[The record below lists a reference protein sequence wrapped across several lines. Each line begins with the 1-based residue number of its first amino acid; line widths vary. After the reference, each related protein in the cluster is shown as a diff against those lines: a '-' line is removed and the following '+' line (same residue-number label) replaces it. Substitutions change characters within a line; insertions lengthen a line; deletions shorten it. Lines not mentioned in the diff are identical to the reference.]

1 VRYAEV
7 SEDANITI
15 DYMRNRM
22 IPTAARAEL
31 TPTGKL
37 RVGINFGNELLTVP
51 GTMNDPEPR
60 GVALDLARELA
71 RRLGVAVEFHRYP
84 SAGATADSVRTG
96 AWDVAFLGAEPQR
109 ANEMTFTAPYLEIEA
124 TYLVPPG
131 SPLRTIADVDREGTR
146 IAISAKS
153 AYDLYLTRTLKHA
166 QLVRVQGT
174 DAPFETFVRDKL
186 EALATLKPRLVADAA
201 KLPGSRILD
210 GRFTAVQQAVCTPK
224 GRAAAAQYLRAFV
237 EDVKA
242 SGMVARLIEKNG
254 VRGVAVAPAEPV

>member
-1 VRYAEV
+1 
-7 SEDANITI
+7 
-15 DYMRNRM
+15 M
-22 IPTAARAEL
+22 ISPAAKAEL

-37 RVGINFGNELLTVP
+37 RVGINFGNELLT
-51 GTMNDPEPR
+51 DPSTKSQAEPR
-60 GVALDLARELA
+60 GIALDLARELA
-71 RRLGVAVEFHRYP
+71 KRLGVSVEFHRYD

-96 AWDVAFLGAEPQR
+96 VWDVAFLGAEPQR
-109 ANEMTFTAPYLEIEA
+109 AAEMTFTAPYLEIEA

-131 SPLRTIADVDREGTR
+131 SPLRAIADVDREGVR

-153 AYDLYLTRTLKHA
+153 AYDLYLSRNLKHA

-174 DAPFETFVRDKL
+174 DPFETFVRDKL
-186 EALATLKPRLVADAA
+186 EALASLKPRLVDEVK

-224 GRAAAAQYLRAFV
+224 GRDAGASYLREFV

-242 SGMVARLIEKNG
+242 TGMVARVIEKNG
-254 VRGVAVAPAEPV
+254 VRGVTVAPAA

>member
-1 VRYAEV
+1 
-7 SEDANITI
+7 
-15 DYMRNRM
+15 M
-22 IPTAARAEL
+22 ISPAAKAEL

-51 GTMNDPEPR
+51 STMNDPEPR

-84 SAGATADSVRTG
+84 GAGATADSVRTG

-109 ANEMTFTAPYLEIEA
+109 ANEMTFTALYLEIEA

-131 SPLRTIADVDREGTR
+131 SPLRTIADVDREGHR
-146 IAISAKS
+146 IAITAKS
-153 AYDLYLTRTLKHA
+153 AYDLYLSRNLKHA
-166 QLVRVQGT
+166 QLVREKNA
-174 DAPFETFVRDKL
+174 DAAFEVFVRDKL
-186 EALATLKPRLVADAA
+186 DALASLKPRLVGDAPRF
-201 KLPGSRILD
+201 PGARILD

-224 GRAAAAQYLRAFV
+224 GREAAATYLREFV

-242 SGMVARLIEKNG
+242 SGMVAKLIEKNG
-254 VRGVAVAPAEPV
+254 VRGVSVAPAASV

>member
-1 VRYAEV
+1 MSA
-7 SEDANITI
+7 S
-15 DYMRNRM
+15 
-22 IPTAARAEL
+22 AAAQAEL

-37 RVGINFGNELLTVP
+37 RVGINFGIELLTVP
-51 GTMNDPEPR
+51 STMNDPEPR

-131 SPLRTIADVDREGTR
+131 SPLKAVADVDRAGHR
-146 IAISAKS
+146 IAITAKS
-153 AYDLYLTRTLKHA
+153 AYDLYLSRTLKQA
-166 QLVRVQGT
+166 TLVREQNA
-174 DAPFETFVRDKL
+174 DAAFELFVRDKL
-186 EALATLKPRLVADAA
+186 DALASLKPRLVADAH

-224 GRAAAAQYLRAFV
+224 GREAAAQFLREFV

-242 SGMVARLIEKNG
+242 SGLVAKAIEKNN
-254 VRGVAVAPAEPV
+254 VRGVSVAPAAPTH

>member
-1 VRYAEV
+1 MSA
-7 SEDANITI
+7 
-15 DYMRNRM
+15 
-22 IPTAARAEL
+22 PAAAQAEL

-51 GTMNDPEPR
+51 STMNDPEPR

-84 SAGATADSVRTG
+84 SAGSTADSVRTG
-96 AWDVAFLGAEPQR
+96 VWDVAFLGAEPQR

-131 SPLRTIADVDREGTR
+131 SPLKTVADVDRAGHR
-146 IAISAKS
+146 IAITAKS
-153 AYDLYLTRTLKHA
+153 AYDLYLSRTLKQA
-166 QLVRVQGT
+166 TLVREQNA
-174 DAPFETFVRDKL
+174 DAAFELFVRDKL
-186 EALATLKPRLVADAA
+186 DALASLKPRLVADAH

-224 GRAAAAQYLRAFV
+224 GRDAAAQFLREFV

-242 SGMVARLIEKNG
+242 SGLVAKAIEKNN
-254 VRGVAVAPAEPV
+254 VRGVSVAPAGPTP

>member
-1 VRYAEV
+1 VI
-7 SEDANITI
+7 S
-15 DYMRNRM
+15 
-22 IPTAARAEL
+22 PAAKAEL

-51 GTMNDPEPR
+51 STINDPEPR

-71 RRLGVAVEFHRYP
+71 RRLGVAIEFHRYP

-131 SPLRTIADVDREGTR
+131 SPLNAVADVDRAEHR
-146 IAISAKS
+146 IAITAKS

-166 QLVRVQGT
+166 TLVREGNA
-174 DAPFETFVRDKL
+174 DAAFAVFVRDKL
-186 EALATLKPRLVADAA
+186 DALASLKPRLVADAH

-210 GRFTAVQQAVCTPK
+210 GRFTAVQQAACTPK
-224 GRAAAAQYLRAFV
+224 GREAAAQYLREFV
-237 EDVKA
+237 EGVKA
-242 SGMVARLIEKNG
+242 SGLVAKLIEKNG
-254 VRGVAVAPAEPV
+254 VRGVSVAPAAPVS

>member
-1 VRYAEV
+1 ME
-7 SEDANITI
+7 
-15 DYMRNRM
+15 RNLM
-22 IPTAARAEL
+22 SAPAAAQAEL

-60 GVALDLARELA
+60 GIALDLARELA

-96 AWDVAFLGAEPQR
+96 VWDVAFLGAEPQR

-131 SPLRTIADVDREGTR
+131 SPLKAVADVDRAGHR
-146 IAISAKS
+146 IAITAKS
-153 AYDLYLTRTLKHA
+153 AYDLYLSRNLRHA
-166 QLVRVQGT
+166 TLVREQNA
-174 DAPFETFVRDKL
+174 DAALELFMRDKL
-186 EALATLKPRLVADAA
+186 DALASLKPRLVADAH
-201 KLPGSRILD
+201 KFPGSRILD
-210 GRFTAVQQAVCTPK
+210 GRFTAVQQAVATPK
-224 GRAAAAQYLRAFV
+224 GRDAAAHYLREFV

-242 SGMVARLIEKNG
+242 SGLVARTIEQNN
-254 VRGVAVAPAEPV
+254 VRGVSVAPAAPVR

>member
-1 VRYAEV
+1 MSA
-7 SEDANITI
+7 S
-15 DYMRNRM
+15 
-22 IPTAARAEL
+22 AAAKTEL

-51 GTMNDPEPR
+51 STMNDPEPR

-84 SAGATADSVRTG
+84 SAGATADSVRAG
-96 AWDVAFLGAEPQR
+96 VWDVAFLGAEPQR

-131 SPLRTIADVDREGTR
+131 SPLKAVADVDRAGHR
-146 IAISAKS
+146 IAITAKS
-153 AYDLYLTRTLKHA
+153 AYDLYLSRTLQHA
-166 QLVRVQGT
+166 TLVREQNA
-174 DAPFETFVRDKL
+174 DAALERFVRDKL
-186 EALATLKPRLVADAA
+186 DALASLKPRLVADAH

-210 GRFTAVQQAVCTPK
+210 GRFTAVQQAVATPK
-224 GRAAAAQYLRAFV
+224 GRDAAVQYLREFV

-242 SGMVARLIEKNG
+242 SGLVANTIERNG
-254 VRGVAVAPAEPV
+254 VRGVSVAAAAPVR